1 MIMLMV
7 DMLVMILIN
16 KKKIFLLLTSIF
28 ILSSCESLNDVLG
41 LSKPEVN
48 DSLYSETPELILPPD
63 FDKEPKPSV
72 ANVREERIQQQNFQ
86 PIATYPTVNP
96 RITNYFS
103 PKINVESSSS
113 PSDSLERF
121 KQNKKFTIGE
131 WVYSQ
136 YVDGFKRGNL
146 YYRPIYDKGYN
157 FSRRYV
163 PNRNIASFQTPQPEY
178 NFQESFPINNLP
190 SSKPASKN
198 EFDTLDQLPVLE

>member
-1 MIMLMV
+1 MLMG
-7 DMLVMILIN
+7 DMPAMTLIN
-16 KKKIFLLLTSIF
+16 KHKISLLFALIF
-28 ILSSCESLNDVLG
+28 VLSSCESLNDVLG
-41 LSKPEVN
+41 LSKSQID

-63 FDKEPKPSV
+63 FDKEPKPLK
-72 ANVREERIQQQNFQ
+72 NVRQEKVEQQNFQ
-86 PIATYPTVNP
+86 PMTTYPTVNP

-121 KQNKKFTIGE
+121 KQNKRFTVGE

-163 PNRNIASFQTPQPEY
+163 PNRNVASFQTPPPQY
-178 NFQESFPINNLP
+178 NFQENFPINNLP
-190 SSKPASKN
+190 SEEPPSQN